1 MKKTEK
7 YLIIIST
14 LNRLSPEVKQYEEL
28 NSRIQKFIETQ
39 GLSEPD
45 GNLDIEILGIFA
57 LLQSKLYRKAMK
69 IRKETAS

>member
-45 GNLDIEILGIFA
+45 GNLDIEILGTFA